1 MAALYVQISP
11 VILDWLIKKAEV
23 SDNTSVYN
31 LLTAWRNEKKKPT
44 FNQIEKLSKKMQI
57 PFGYFFLKELPVETH
72 PLTEFRTI
80 TSQGIHEELS
90 TNLRDTIDAMMNIQ
104 DWMRDYV
111 KDMGQNEKTY
121 VGSCSIEM
129 GMQAIAKQI
138 RKDLRLLEN
147 WMVTQKD
154 KQESFKFLRYACQE
168 AGILVMMN
176 GIVGS
181 NTHRPLDIQEFR
193 AFTLVD
199 KYVPLIFINAKDS
212 ISGRI
217 FSLLHE
223 IVHIWMGINSIYN
236 ESTEQFG
243 QAIGRIEQICNAVAS
258 ELLVPIH
265 LFAAAWEKNTEPLVE
280 KINSLSKNFTCSPV
294 VIARKA
300 LDMHYIKKDT
310 YREIVAIAIKKY
322 KETQKKKE
330 NGGDYY
336 ATMNSRL
343 DPRFIYAVEASAKSG
358 RTPYSDVY
366 RMTNTNRTTFK
377 KLRQKIIEGAGGMNS

>member
-1 MAALYVQISP
+1 
-11 VILDWLIKKAEV
+11 
-23 SDNTSVYN
+23 
-31 LLTAWRNEKKKPT
+31 
-44 FNQIEKLSKKMQI
+44 MQI

-80 TSQGIHEELS
+80 NSQSIHEELS
-90 TNLRDTIDAMMNIQ
+90 ANLRDTIDAMMNIQ

-111 KDMGQNEKTY
+111 KDMGQNEKQY

-129 GMQAIAKQI
+129 GMQAIAKKI

-154 KQESFKFLRYACQE
+154 KQESFKFLRYACRE

-223 IVHIWMGINSIYN
+223 IVHVWIGINSIYN
-236 ESTEQFG
+236 ESIEQFG
-243 QAIGRIEQICNAVAS
+243 QSISRIEQICNAVAS
-258 ELLVPIH
+258 ELLVPID
-265 LFAAAWEKNTEPLVE
+265 LFTAAWEKNTEPLVE
-280 KINSLSKNFTCSPV
+280 RINSLSKNFTCSPV

-310 YREIVAIAIKKY
+310 YHEIVAIAIKKY
-322 KETQKKKE
+322 KETHKKE
-330 NGGDYY
+330 GNGGNYY

-343 DPRFIYAVEASAKSG
+343 DPKFIYAVEASAKSG

-377 KLRQKIIEGAGGMNS
+377 KLRQKIIEGAGR